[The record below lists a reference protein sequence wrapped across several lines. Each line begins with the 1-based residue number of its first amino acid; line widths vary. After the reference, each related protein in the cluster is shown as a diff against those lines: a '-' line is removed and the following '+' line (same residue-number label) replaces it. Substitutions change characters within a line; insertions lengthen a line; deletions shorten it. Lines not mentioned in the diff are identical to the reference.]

1 MKTVAP
7 PAARLD
13 AGAITDA
20 AIEIADTDG
29 LDAVSMRRVGASLGV
44 SAMAL
49 YRHVPDREA
58 LLVSMAA
65 RVSLD
70 VPPVSPEATHWRD
83 ALAHLARTT
92 WQTFETHRWLHSIV
106 VSPTRLLD
114 LTTAAQTDTVLAA
127 LTRAGLSRAA
137 AHDALVSAAAIPIG
151 IAAIALPPVASRP
164 VETVAGASRALRP
177 ESPSAEFPHA
187 DSLDTVALA
196 AGGADASAPASPT
209 PLADEFR
216 SRPIDAERGRAI
228 FDFTLRHFLDGV
240 QATLTP
246 AARPSATVPHN
257 ER

>member
-1 MKTVAP
+1 MMTVAA

-13 AGAITDA
+13 ARAITDA
-20 AIEIADTDG
+20 AIEIADADG
-29 LDAVSMRRVGASLGV
+29 PDAVSMRRVGASLGV

-49 YRHVPDREA
+49 YRHIPDREA

-92 WQTFETHRWLHSIV
+92 WQTFEAHRWLHSIV

-114 LTTAAQTDTVLAA
+114 LTTAAQTDAVLAA
-127 LTRAGLSRAA
+127 LTRAGLSTRA
-137 AHDALVSAAAIPIG
+137 AHDALVAAAAIPIG

-164 VETVAGASRALRP
+164 VETVARASRALRSDSP
-177 ESPSAEFPHA
+177 SADSPDAESSSAESPSA
-187 DSLDTVALA
+187 DSLGTVALA
-196 AGGADASAPASPT
+196 AGRVDASVPASPT

-240 QATLTP
+240 QATL
-246 AARPSATVPHN
+246 
-257 ER
+257 